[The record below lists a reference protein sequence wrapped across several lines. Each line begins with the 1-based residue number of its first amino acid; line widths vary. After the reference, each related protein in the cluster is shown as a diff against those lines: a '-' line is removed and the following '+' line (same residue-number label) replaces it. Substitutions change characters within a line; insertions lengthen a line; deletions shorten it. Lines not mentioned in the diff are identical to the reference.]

1 MSIVN
6 RNKTVYNETI
16 NIKQI
21 RQVILR
27 KIMALDDAEARM
39 MIAAIKVVRQNGL
52 EGVRIQ
58 NISELPGISLISSP
72 VP

>member
-27 KIMALDDAEARM
+27 EIMALDDAEARM